1 VPVLRRLA
9 RKKLGGT
16 MTRRFWLAAGFRF
29 CAAALLLSLLVFGFP
44 RGLMTPA
51 LPFMTH
57 VLDTIQRDY
66 HSELALSDDGMIINM
81 TATTRKTIPGIAA
94 YGSDLTAGAHTFH
107 ALLPAV
113 WLFSVLCVWPVDRS
127 GERILLLL
135 AGLPLS
141 WLILAITLPFQLAGM
156 IEAMFQEYA
165 AQYGVTRPKP
175 WLWNWL
181 IFFELGGDW
190 VVPFLLAFATGMV
203 VTGAPGKPRSA
214 ANNPKRS
221 LTKHR

>member
-1 VPVLRRLA
+1 
-9 RKKLGGT
+9 

-29 CAAALLLSLLVFGFP
+29 CAAALCLSLLVFGFP
-44 RGLMTPA
+44 RVLMTPA

-66 HSELALSDDGMIINM
+66 YSALSLSDDGMLVHLI
-81 TATTRKTIPGIAA
+81 ATTRKPIAGIAG

-113 WLFSVLCVWPVDRS
+113 WLFSLLLAWPVERL
-127 GERILLLL
+127 GERTLLLL

-141 WLILAITLPFQLAGM
+141 WLLLAITLPFQLAGM
-156 IEAMFQEYA
+156 IEVMFQQYA
-165 AQYGVTRPKP
+165 AQYGVSRPKP
-175 WLWNWL
+175 WLLNWL

-190 VVPFLLAFATGMV
+190 VVPFLLAFATGTV
-203 VTGAPGKPRSA
+203 VTGTPGKPRSA

-221 LTKHR
+221 ATRRR